1 MTPLVQITSAHKK
14 FPTPAE
20 EVFSLD
26 DVSLVINNG
35 EFVCIYGASG
45 SGKTTLLNVIA
56 GLTSTDAGTV
66 TIASTSMDQAN
77 SNDRAAL
84 RLKTMG
90 VIFQDDNLLAEL
102 TASENIE
109 LPVQALGFTPSR
121 ARMMALEALQRVSL
135 EHLANRVPPEMSGGQ
150 RQRVGIARALTG
162 ERSLILADEPT
173 GALDSTTSRELF
185 GLLRDLSK
193 QGSTVVVATH
203 DPLARDFASR
213 ILTMRDGILTEDE
226 PAR

>member
-20 EVFSLD
+20 EVVALD

-109 LPVQALGFTPSR
+109 LPLQALGFTPSQ

>member
-1 MTPLVQITSAHKK
+1 MTSVIQIESAHKK
-14 FPTPAE
+14 FPTLAE
-20 EVFSLD
+20 EVVALD
-26 DVSLVINNG
+26 NVSLVINDG

-109 LPVQALGFTPSR
+109 LPLQALGFTPSQ

-135 EHLANRVPPEMSGGQ
+135 EHLANRIPPEMSGGQ

-162 ERSLILADEPT
+162 GRSLILADEPT
-173 GALDSTTSRELF
+173 GSLDSTTSKELFTLLREL
-185 GLLRDLSK
+185 SE
-193 QGSTVVVATH
+193 QGNTVVVATH

-213 ILTMRDGILTEDE
+213 ILTMRDGILTEEE
-226 PAR
+226 PAD